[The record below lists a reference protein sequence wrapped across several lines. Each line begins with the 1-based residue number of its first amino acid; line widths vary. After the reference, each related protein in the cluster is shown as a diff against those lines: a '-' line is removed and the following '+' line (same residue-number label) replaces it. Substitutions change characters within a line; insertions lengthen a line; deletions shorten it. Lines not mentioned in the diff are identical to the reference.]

1 MMEALRA
8 LGKKNRG
15 VTAELDTG
23 WKPVPPKIGL
33 RNPQC
38 NNNGILG
45 GTGFQP
51 VFACTTSGAIVME
64 ESLAAGDYLTISKEN
79 V

>member
-1 MMEALRA
+1 MEALRA
-8 LGKKNRG
+8 LVKKNRG

-33 RNPQC
+33 GNPQC
-38 NNNGILG
+38 DNNEILG

-51 VFACTTSGAIVME
+51 VFA
-64 ESLAAGDYLTISKEN
+64 
-79 V
+79 